1 MPTLNQDSSDKNL
14 ATQLETIAGD
24 FLSTDKPKPVGKTLA
39 ATPIGSEVSQ
49 RVFGDDP
56 HHKANTELNE
66 PFRPPGSTSKP
77 GPSKRSKV
85 GKKPSSP
92 LRETAAKHE
101 HSTLQM
107 VADAVQHNQTLLAYQ
122 PVTQAMAP
130 RGIAFYEGFIRV
142 LDPAGR
148 VIPARDFMHV
158 VEEKEIGREID
169 CHALQHGLQAL
180 KKFPQVRLSLNM
192 SARSIGYHRWEQ
204 LLDRSLKQDPTLGER
219 LVLEINEASAMA
231 APELVSDF
239 LGRMQKHGIAFAL
252 DNFGASTTVIGH
264 FRQLLF
270 DAAKIDG
277 QFVRGIHANRDNQAV
292 VRALIGIAKQFDMF
306 TVAEMVESRED
317 AEFLVS
323 NGVDCLQ
330 GYLFG
335 GPSEAL
341 PWTEDMKQGKKVN

>member
-1 MPTLNQDSSDKNL
+1 M
-14 ATQLETIAGD
+14 
-24 FLSTDKPKPVGKTLA
+24 
-39 ATPIGSEVSQ
+39 
-49 RVFGDDP
+49 
-56 HHKANTELNE
+56 
-66 PFRPPGSTSKP
+66 
-77 GPSKRSKV
+77 
-85 GKKPSSP
+85 
-92 LRETAAKHE
+92 
-101 HSTLQM
+101 QM